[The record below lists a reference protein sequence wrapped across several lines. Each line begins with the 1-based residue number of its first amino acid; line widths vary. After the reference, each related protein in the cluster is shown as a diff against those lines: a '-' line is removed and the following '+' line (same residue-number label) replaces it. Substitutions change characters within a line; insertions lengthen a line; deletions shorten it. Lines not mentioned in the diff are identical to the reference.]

1 MGFKKNQVKIREGWH
16 ATKCI
21 KQWTFLC
28 RVKALMP
35 VEVTTLQSNKASLQC
50 KPPKSTC
57 TPMVFHR
64 KPKCYRHLVCVHTWI
79 YIWIHTRTHMYVY
92 IYGQVADVCA
102 HITHIQLATTQLWDA
117 WSHPHSEKD
126 LLLLQAQLVVLVS
139 LLSLTHFQ
147 QSRACQKHKKPDWV
161 SVKSRQN

>member
-1 MGFKKNQVKIREGWH
+1 MQPNALNTGHFSAGWKLSCPLRLQLCNQ
-16 ATKCI
+16 TK
-21 KQWTFLC
+21 QVYNANH
-28 RVKALMP
+28 RRAP
-35 VEVTTLQSNKASLQC
+35 VPLWF
-50 KPPKSTC
+50 STGSPNVIGIWCVC
-57 TPMVFHR
+57 THE
-64 KPKCYRHLVCVHTWI
+64 YIYVCVCGYTHTHI
-79 YIWIHTRTHMYVY
+79 YVY

-102 HITHIQLATTQLWDA
+102 QITHIQLATPQLWDA

-147 QSRACQKHKKPDWV
+147 QSCAFQKHKKPDWV

>member
-1 MGFKKNQVKIREGWH
+1 MQPNVLNSGHFSAGWKLSCPLRLQLCNQ
-16 ATKCI
+16 TK
-21 KQWTFLC
+21 QVYNANHR
-28 RVKALMP
+28 RVLVP
-35 VEVTTLQSNKASLQC
+35 LWFFTGSPNVTGIW
-50 KPPKSTC
+50 
-57 TPMVFHR
+57 
-64 KPKCYRHLVCVHTWI
+64 CVHTWI